1 MGGLYGLI
9 PPVGPYITLE
19 TEMYLNRLSIA
30 LIQCAS
36 APRGAMPQTEL
47 IVGQRA
53 KIALKLIQAVDE
65 TLEMFGRKAKSQV
78 YDYLE
83 KNFGLRRD
91 DILDKPETFSK
102 GLRSLFGSASRHI
115 ELNIVE
121 RVHSKL
127 GISFQ
132 RSEKFNFVDYVASLE
147 A

>member
-1 MGGLYGLI
+1 VGGLYGLI

-30 LIQCAS
+30 LI
-36 APRGAMPQTEL
+36 
-47 IVGQRA
+47 VDQRA